1 MSDQPDTTLSTAAP
15 PAPSTLEA
23 LYAVSLLLTTQE
35 GHAAAAAM
43 ASDPSEALA
52 IALRTADRERPGE
65 ALSGSVTPIPSD
77 VVATALMRWLLI
89 ADPAALRTLAED
101 LLTMLPVDTIR
112 DAWTVLRDAVEA
124 TETMRQSR
132 RRRGRNDSVPSEP
145 AEPAMTA

>member
-1 MSDQPDTTLSTAAP
+1 MR
-15 PAPSTLEA
+15 EA
-23 LYAVSLLLTTQE
+23 LYAVSLLLTTPE
-35 GHAAAAAM
+35 RHAAAAAI

-65 ALSGSVTPIPSD
+65 ALDGSVTPIPSD

-124 TETMRQSR
+124 IETMRQSR